1 MPTSDP
7 SSRSRSERFKDGCER
22 AVAKYFPGSS
32 SGQNYRKRSPFEYA
46 LKPYAQ
52 LNEITTLHYGGMA
65 NWTKP
70 EQTITLT
77 ADSPDDVNEIEYVQV
92 TSEST
97 NDTICRLKMTDEND
111 PKGSQLGEADV
122 KISMKS
128 VLKVD
133 PVQFIRQTS
142 EKGKRWYRPLGTS
155 EREWNY
161 KFENMSE
168 LEKSLPEF
176 RGMVRSFK
184 SGCNDWLGQVK
195 IDLSNRED
203 ITRETKS
210 FSMTAVKTIDST
222 DPIKL
227 QFSVNEHTTDRT
239 IPVVGQEVLTADF
252 QVSNCQ
258 WR

>member
-22 AVAKYFPGSS
+22 TVARNFPDSS
-32 SGQNYRKRSPFEYA
+32 SGQNYRKRSPFEHS

-52 LNEITTLHYGGMA
+52 LNEVSTWHYGVLA
-65 NWTKP
+65 DWTEPK
-70 EQTITLT
+70 QTIIITS
-77 ADSPDDVNEIEYVQV
+77 DSPDDAEGANG
-92 TSEST
+92 
-97 NDTICRLKMTDEND
+97 
-111 PKGSQLGEADV
+111 PKRIQLGEADV

-133 PVQFIRQTS
+133 PARFIRQPS
-142 EKGKRWYRPLGTS
+142 EKGKRWYRPLGNS

-176 RGMVRSFK
+176 SGMVRSFK
-184 SGCNDWLGQVK
+184 SGSNDWLGQVK
-195 IDLSNRED
+195 TDLSNRED

-210 FSMTAVKTIDST
+210 FSMTAVKTIDSN
-222 DPIKL
+222 DPVKL
-227 QFSVNEHTTDRT
+227 KFSVNEHTIDRT

-252 QVSNCQ
+252 QVCNCQ